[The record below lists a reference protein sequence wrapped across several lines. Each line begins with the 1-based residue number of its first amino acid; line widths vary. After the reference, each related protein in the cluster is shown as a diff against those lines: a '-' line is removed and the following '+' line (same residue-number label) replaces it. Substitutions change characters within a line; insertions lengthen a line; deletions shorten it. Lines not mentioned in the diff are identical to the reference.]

1 MSALGAVGDKSAHE
15 FERGDGRIPSGLR
28 KIIREMVQSGAKWCK
43 NREQDRGI
51 TRRELRGLPFLY
63 LFFTDFR
70 GGVKRPGKKSLFLVE
85 LGGVRWSQGE

>member
-1 MSALGAVGDKSAHE
+1 MSAVGAVGDKSAHE
-15 FERGDGRIPSGLR
+15 FEHGDGRIPSGLR

-51 TRRELRGLPFLY
+51 TQRELRGLLFLY

-70 GGVKRPGKKSLFLVE
+70 GGVKRPEEKSPFLVE
-85 LGGVRWSQGE
+85 LARVRSS